1 MLLSQPEADRMWKN
15 AILAFA
21 LLTSQVQAKGPV
33 ETVHFARG
41 TTGTVLEGGV
51 LRGEINTY
59 ILGAAR
65 GQTITVSISSVENNA
80 YFDLVN
86 PSGNLMQQEAQ
97 SAKMRLPANGNYR
110 LLVGSSR
117 GNATYKIKVTIK

>member
-1 MLLSQPEADRMWKN
+1 MWKN
-15 AILAFA
+15 VILAFA
-21 LLTSQVQAKGPV
+21 FLTASVQAKGPV

-41 TTGTVLEGGV
+41 TTGTVLQGAV

-97 SAKMRLPANGNYR
+97 SANMRLPANGNYR
-110 LLVGSSR
+110 LLIGSSR
-117 GNATYKIKVTIK
+117 GNATYKVKVTIK